1 MKSLLCV
8 AVSVVFSWVAVAART
23 ELPDDPAYD
32 LRPGFSFAGR
42 VRFDRTEGPRDG
54 RHLVFRDCESYQ
66 CSSGF
71 NMSGADTFV
80 TRMFCHDNYAH
91 NTSPHPYNISSRAW
105 MTDSVFDVCGE
116 DVGYVTLRVVDA
128 EGHVVPTA
136 KIPVKATVTG
146 AGTFHSMEN
155 GDETDFTWLRDPER
169 KTLNGYLTV
178 LVKANPGAKG
188 TLSVTSPGLPAATC
202 PIAVR

>member
-1 MKSLLCV
+1 
-8 AVSVVFSWVAVAART
+8 
-23 ELPDDPAYD
+23 
-32 LRPGFSFAGR
+32 
-42 VRFDRTEGPRDG
+42 
-54 RHLVFRDCESYQ
+54 
-66 CSSGF
+66 
-71 NMSGADTFV
+71 
-80 TRMFCHDNYAH
+80 
-91 NTSPHPYNISSRAW
+91 

-169 KTLNGYLTV
+169 KTFNGCLTV

-188 TLSVTSPGLPAATC
+188 TLTLSVTSPGLPAATC
-202 PIAVR
+202 PISVR